1 MIIDC
6 DTHIIPRNAFDYIDE
21 GSKQVRPLLHFD
33 KQGLYTHSE
42 FPGAAPLVPGTTPLP
57 SFSTSRGGSGTDL
70 LGMTDMEVRLKDLE
84 RLGVDQQVLLPQ
96 FTPWAWSNL
105 LDPQLAA
112 AIARSYNQSM
122 AAILKQYPKK
132 FIGVAHAPLQ
142 DVKAGIREAEW
153 ARKNGFKAVVMDY
166 TYAVKEHPYGET
178 LGEHPELR
186 PIFQKLEEMDMVLY
200 LHAVQHGHR
209 AINFRRFQRIGLDIF
224 APHDGHMTLVSLIT
238 SGLLDDFPQL
248 QVVYTEGGT
257 GWIKP
262 LFQRMDT
269 RFERNLP
276 DYSRDA
282 GISARRPS
290 GPPRLVPKEE
300 AAAKNKLKPSDY
312 LRRNV
317 HFTIETEEP
326 ELAEAVSFLGAE
338 RFLYATDYPHD
349 DPGGLKKWEDRE
361 LLESNGRI
369 SQADKELIRWQNA
382 HALFKQS

>member
-6 DTHIIPRNAFDYIDE
+6 DTHIIPRDAFDYMDE
-21 GSKQVRPLLHFD
+21 GLKQNRPLLHFD
-33 KQGLYTHSE
+33 KEGLYTHSD
-42 FPGAAPLVPGTTPLP
+42 FPAKPPLVPGTTPLP
-57 SFSTSRGGSGTDL
+57 SYANSRGGSGTDL
-70 LGMTDMEVRLKDLE
+70 LGMTDIEVRLKDLQ
-84 RLGVDQQVLLPQ
+84 RLGVDQQVVLPQ

-105 LDPQLAA
+105 LEPDLAQ
-112 AIARSYNQSM
+112 AIAHSYNQSIVTIM
-122 AAILKQYPKK
+122 KKHPKK

-142 DVKAGIREAEW
+142 DVQAGIREVEW
-153 ARKNGFKAVVMDY
+153 AQGNGFKAVVVDY
-166 TYAVKEHPYGET
+166 TYAVREHPYGET
-178 LGEHPELR
+178 LGEHPELW
-186 PIFQKLEEMDMVLY
+186 PFFQKVEELDMVLY

-238 SGLLDDFPQL
+238 SGLLDKLPKL

-257 GWIKP
+257 AWIKP
-262 LFQRMDT
+262 LFNRLDAK
-269 RFERNLP
+269 FERNLP

-282 GISARRPS
+282 GTSARKPS
-290 GPPRLVPKEE
+290 GPPRLVSKEE

-317 HFTIETEEP
+317 FFTIETEEP
-326 ELAEAVSFLGAE
+326 ELAEAITFLGAE

-361 LLESNGRI
+361 LFEANDRI
-369 SQADKELIRWQNA
+369 SQADKDRIRWQNA
-382 HALFKQS
+382 HALFNLT